1 MPYSAG
7 ALAISRRTGMR
18 MRSRKVEMIRM
29 VRKLH
34 EPTQKAV
41 APDNSPQGHHDAA
54 IRMRAPIFS
63 RMISTV
69 GGASLLLL
77 IAQGDSPCFDM
88 HAT

>member
-1 MPYSAG
+1 
-7 ALAISRRTGMR
+7 
-18 MRSRKVEMIRM
+18 MRSRNVEMIRM

-41 APDNSPQGHHDAA
+41 APDNSPQVTMMRA
-54 IRMRAPIFS
+54 IQMRAPIFS

-77 IAQGDSPCFDM
+77 IA
-88 HAT
+88 